1 MKKLKDITVRKRI
14 DTLGQSY
21 EIFEFL
27 GRHNTKKYNLA
38 KLAEELNE
46 LSDVCLKIH
55 NKKPDKHPSK
65 QAMIDEIGDVKAR
78 IKMIMVSQ
86 GITNADIRKR
96 HLHKANKYLGY
107 LKENKYD
114 RGI

>member
-1 MKKLKDITVRKRI
+1 MKHKDLIEKKSI
-14 DTLGQSY
+14 NTLGEAYS
-21 EIFEFL
+21 IFSFL
-27 GRHNTKKYNLA
+27 GKRNRKKYNLS

-55 NKKPDKHPSK
+55 NKKIDMQPPK
-65 QAMIDEIGDVKAR
+65 QALIDEIGDVKAR
-78 IKMIMVSQ
+78 IKMLMISFD
-86 GITNADIRKR
+86 IKNSDIRKR

-107 LKENKYD
+107 IKKNKYD